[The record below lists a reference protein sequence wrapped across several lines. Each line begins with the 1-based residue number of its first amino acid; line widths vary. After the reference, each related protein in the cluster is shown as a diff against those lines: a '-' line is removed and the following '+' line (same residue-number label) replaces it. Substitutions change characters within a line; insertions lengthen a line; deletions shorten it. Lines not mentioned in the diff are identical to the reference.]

1 MSRELLN
8 IVEAVANEKEVDR
21 SVIIE
26 ALEAA
31 LAAATRKR
39 YPDEEIDAKVVID
52 PRSGEYK
59 SFRVWTI
66 VDDEAILENP
76 DAEMRESVATI
87 EYPEQ
92 NLHVGDVLEIPIE
105 NEPFGRISAQQAKQI
120 IIQKLREAERRKV
133 YDRFIAEEGT
143 LVHGIV
149 RRHERGN
156 VIVDVNGVE
165 ATILRD
171 GMIPRENLRV
181 GDRIG
186 EWELAAVK
194 GRSITFSKGGER
206 HVIELPYV
214 HTAPASPAGAAD
226 APPLPAGMPARPPQG
241 RPAQGMPPPSSFR
254 PQF

>member
-39 YPDEEIDAKVVID
+39 YPDEEIEAKVVIN
-52 PRSGEYK
+52 PRTGEYK
-59 SFRVWTI
+59 SYRLWAI

-76 DAEMRESVATI
+76 DAEMRESVAAI
-87 EYPEQ
+87 EYPEE

-133 YDRFIAEEGT
+133 
-143 LVHGIV
+143 
-149 RRHERGN
+149 
-156 VIVDVNGVE
+156 
-165 ATILRD
+165 
-171 GMIPRENLRV
+171 
-181 GDRIG
+181 
-186 EWELAAVK
+186 
-194 GRSITFSKGGER
+194 
-206 HVIELPYV
+206 
-214 HTAPASPAGAAD
+214 
-226 APPLPAGMPARPPQG
+226 
-241 RPAQGMPPPSSFR
+241 
-254 PQF
+254 